1 MPDIRRRAAALG
13 RIAIVG
19 RGLTDSGAMLGA
31 GAWAVHRRAPT
42 RDGSGGLDGDA
53 LAAGHAPVAGDG
65 PGPRAPGRTPR
76 AAPES
81 GSDAVAEAEAAGTAM
96 VPSRE
101 IGRHGTEWYVAGDP
115 IHFDDRGAGRYA
127 AGLVADVAGLR
138 RAVTGQ

>member
-1 MPDIRRRAAALG
+1 
-13 RIAIVG
+13 
-19 RGLTDSGAMLGA
+19 
-31 GAWAVHRRAPT
+31 VHRRAPACT
-42 RDGSGGLDGDA
+42 GAHRRAPARDGSGGLDGDA